1 MKHLSRK
8 LTACAIAA
16 ALLLVPMVQT
26 AAAQSSYMLTGA
38 TEYAVEPSAE
48 SMVADGLVLR
58 PAGIIGSAAG
68 IAGWVITL
76 PFSLLGQNVGQATE
90 ELIEKPVKYTFT
102 RPLGSF

>member
-1 MKHLSRK
+1 M
-8 LTACAIAA
+8 
-16 ALLLVPMVQT
+16 
-26 AAAQSSYMLTGA
+26 SS
-38 TEYAVEPSAE
+38 
-48 SMVADGLVLR
+48 D
-58 PAGIIGSAAG
+58 GSAAG